1 VKEGKETAMK
11 RFVHSLVAS
20 AFALLAG
27 AAQAQEIKIGLPVMS
42 LELLPILAAQDQGFF
57 AKHGIKSEL
66 IIFRG
71 GGEAMAAFVS
81 GEIPV
86 VATGFPQVALL
97 RAKGVDAVLFF
108 NHMPKLPFGLVAR
121 KDLNIKSIDQIKGMS
136 VAVTSPGS
144 LTDMIGRY
152 LIAKQGWDP
161 KKDVG
166 FVTVGGGGELYGAL
180 VGKKVDTAV
189 LMEPFLSM
197 GMTQGVITTVV
208 DVASTL
214 DAFASAPL
222 TTTKGYMQKSPQVIK
237 AIYGGMMDSLD
248 FIHNDRQGALALAQK
263 KFPGTKP
270 EVLAPTFDRLEKL
283 WSHDGKFTR
292 DNIRITQE
300 ICRDLGVTKDIIPF
314 EEVVANVGATM

>member
-1 VKEGKETAMK
+1 MK
-11 RFVHSLVAS
+11 RFLLSVVAS
-20 AFALLAG
+20 VFALLTA

-42 LELLPILAAQDQGFF
+42 LELLPILAAQEQGFF
-57 AKHGIKSEL
+57 AKHGIKSEV
-66 IIFRG
+66 IVFRG
-71 GGEAMAAFVS
+71 GGVAMAAFVS

-86 VATGFPQVALL
+86 VATGFPQVALM

-121 KDLNIKSIDQIKGMS
+121 KDLNITSISQIKGMS

-166 FVTVGGGGELYGAL
+166 FVTVGGGGELFGAL

-197 GMTQGVITTVV
+197 GVTQGTITTVV
-208 DVASTL
+208 DVAEAL

-222 TTTKGYMQKSPQVIK
+222 TTTRSFLQKSPKEIK
-237 AIYGGMMDSLD
+237 AVHAGMMDALA
-248 FIHNDRQGALALAQK
+248 FIHNDRQGALAFAQK

-270 EVLAPTFDRLEKL
+270 EVLAPVFDRLEKL
-283 WSHDGKFTR
+283 WSRDGKFTP

-314 EEVVANVGATM
+314 DEVVAKLDLGS